1 MTLAAVHR
9 RGCELPHAACRTPR
23 CEARRFGEASPE
35 ERATVNPALDTEC
48 DGADFLAL
56 AELEAVDYA
65 ALQARRPRSRTT
77 KRSRRW
83 QKAATASEAPS
94 HASNALKPGSSSDA
108 SPGCRHA
115 VCALVARPVP
125 CHPKACYGPASPV
138 QMTDSFFGYV
148 STLWLLAACMR
159 VQPLLPV
166 FVCPT
171 TPNSKS
177 HSHSLVNVSVLP
189 CCMTE

>member
-83 QKAATASEAPS
+83 QKAAAASEAPS
-94 HASNALKPGSSSDA
+94 HASNALKIGSSSDA

-148 STLWLLAACMR
+148 STLCCSQRACVYSLCCLSLFAQQHPTANHIAIRWLMSLC
-159 VQPLLPV
+159 
-166 FVCPT
+166 
-171 TPNSKS
+171 
-177 HSHSLVNVSVLP
+177 SLVA
-189 CCMTE
+189 